1 MTNPA
6 ADSRISRGTARLQE
20 GLFDD
25 AVDAF
30 TAALTETPNDPRA
43 LQGRAMARFQMKD
56 WVAAE
61 TDFAAAKKADE
72 SDPRNWS
79 GLALSQAM
87 QNKVY
92 PALALFEDLL
102 VRWPDFTEAR
112 IQLGLLCLKIGAIA
126 KGRDHLRDA
135 LNTRPTLAQRRL
147 IESTLKEQEKLDANR
162 YYRPDFE
169 RLKAQAQE
177 PFFVKWLARLWIRF
191 RRSPTQEDN
200 KP

>member
-1 MTNPA
+1 MNESPI
-6 ADSRISRGTARLQE
+6 DRGTARLQE

-25 AVDAF
+25 AVEAF
-30 TAALTETPNDPRA
+30 TAALAENPTEPRA

-56 WVAAE
+56 WSAAE
-61 TDFAAAKKADE
+61 EDFSAAKKADE
-72 SDPRNWS
+72 TDPKNWS
-79 GLALSQAM
+79 GLALTQAM

-102 VRWPDFTEAR
+102 IRWPDFTEAR
-112 IQLGLLCLKIGAIA
+112 IQVGLLCLKIGAIA
-126 KGRDHLRDA
+126 KGRDHLRTA

-169 RLKAQAQE
+169 RLRAQSQE
-177 PFFVKWLARLWIRF
+177 PFFVKWLAGLWTRL
-191 RRSPTQEDN
+191 RRSPAPKDK

>member
-1 MTNPA
+1 MMLMN
-6 ADSRISRGTARLQE
+6 DSWIARGTARLQE

-25 AVDAF
+25 SVDAF
-30 TAALTETPNDPRA
+30 TGALAETPNDPRA

-61 TDFAAAKKADE
+61 SDFAAAKKADE
-72 SDPRNWS
+72 TDPKNWA

-102 VRWPDFTEAR
+102 KRWPDFTEAR
-112 IQLGLLCLKIGAIA
+112 IQLGLLCLKVGAIA

-135 LNTRPTLAQRRL
+135 LNTRPTLPQRRL
-147 IESTLKEQEKLDANR
+147 IETTLKEQDKLDANR
-162 YYRPDFE
+162 YYRPDFD
-169 RLKAQAQE
+169 RLRAQAKE
-177 PFFVKWLARLWIRF
+177 PFFVKWLAQLWTRF
-191 RRSPTQEDN
+191 RRPASGE
-200 KP
+200 KPQ